1 VRWALVV
8 FWFSF
13 SLIGTC
19 VWSSLYYF
27 KPKSVEAVEMLKKE
41 VQMDLVGDPYKVKF
55 ERGWRVPIKCNSHED
70 QTLSMC
76 VILTHV
82 MFCFCA
88 CDILIHLIEGPYFQN
103 TFIGL
108 D

>member
-1 VRWALVV
+1 MCDE
-8 FWFSF
+8 FH
-13 SLIGTC
+13 
-19 VWSSLYYF
+19 
-27 KPKSVEAVEMLKKE
+27 
-41 VQMDLVGDPYKVKF
+41 
-55 ERGWRVPIKCNSHED
+55 IKCNSRED

-82 MFCFCA
+82 MLCFCVR
-88 CDILIHLIEGPYFQN
+88 DILIHLIEGPYFQN